1 MADFGKLTYKHPIER
16 KTAGAEMVETP
27 ASAGTHVKKDIR
39 LTAKGLLQHRIERG
53 MERYI
58 VEHADELK
66 GITGSQLGLIASM
79 CINCQYQPEKAEL
92 QLGSYL
98 VHSKEKTE
106 HYKKQDEKKKPDSF
120 HRYLEKMLGTDLYRL
135 LEISGE
141 PVMKIPVGDL
151 LSPDEQ
157 VRYKLQLMER
167 QIRYAN
173 REGRNRG

>member
-1 MADFGKLTYKHPIER
+1 
-16 KTAGAEMVETP
+16 
-27 ASAGTHVKKDIR
+27 
-39 LTAKGLLQHRIERG
+39 
-53 MERYI
+53 
-58 VEHADELK
+58 
-66 GITGSQLGLIASM
+66 M
-79 CINCQYQPEKAEL
+79 CINRQYQPEKAEL
-92 QLGSYL
+92 QLTGSYL
-98 VHSKEKTE
+98 VHSKEKDRALQKSRMRKRNRTPSTVIW
-106 HYKKQDEKKKPDSF
+106 KRCF
-120 HRYLEKMLGTDLYRL
+120 GTDLYRL